1 MKASEIREL
10 SIADLKERID
20 EQTTLYRKMK
30 MDNVVSDIE
39 NPIRI
44 RSTRKTIARLKT
56 ELRARQLAEK

>member
-10 SIADLKERID
+10 SSADLKERID